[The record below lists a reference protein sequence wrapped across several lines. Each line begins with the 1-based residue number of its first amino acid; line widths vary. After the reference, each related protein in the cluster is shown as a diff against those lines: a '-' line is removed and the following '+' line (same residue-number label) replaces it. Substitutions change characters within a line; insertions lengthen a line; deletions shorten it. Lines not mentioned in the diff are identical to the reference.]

1 MLGEII
7 IAIIP
12 SIEIFIGE
20 YNTSNRKIQILISGV
35 SKRASLRV
43 IFINS
48 IAFVLT

>member
-35 SKRASLRV
+35 SKRAMLWLNIRV
-43 IFINS
+43 
-48 IAFVLT
+48 LH